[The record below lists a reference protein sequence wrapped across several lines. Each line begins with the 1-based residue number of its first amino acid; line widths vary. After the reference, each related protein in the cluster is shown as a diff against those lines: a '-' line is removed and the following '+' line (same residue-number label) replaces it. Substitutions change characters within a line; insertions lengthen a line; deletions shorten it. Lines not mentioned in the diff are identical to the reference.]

1 MQQISSTN
9 ITNQLNP
16 ITSTGSTLLHL
27 TVNQNTPVD
36 DFHTNEVLKISQ
48 RAKLQR
54 QLMQMQMQLQLMH
67 HGNKCNGN

>member
-1 MQQISSTN
+1 MKN

-36 DFHTNEVLKISQ
+36 NLHTNEVLRNS
-48 RAKLQR
+48 
-54 QLMQMQMQLQLMH
+54 
-67 HGNKCNGN
+67 